1 MNAASPV
8 WKMASAC
15 GSWNVVTV
23 GGVTPLVIRLRMKV
37 TALTA
42 AGESRVAV
50 VYVLLVA
57 APPADARYSM
67 KLQVRPSYESPCQTK
82 PYLTSP
88 AFCSW
93 AASLSSCSQVVGG
106 DRCSLASRSLR

>member
-57 APPADARYSM
+57 VPPADARYSM
-67 KLQVRPSYESPCQTK
+67 KLQVRPSYEAPCQTK
-82 PYLTSP
+82 PYFTRPLLSRVL
-88 AFCSW
+88 
-93 AASLSSCSQVVGG
+93 ASLSSCSQVVGG
-106 DRCSLASRSLR
+106 DSPSLASRSLR